1 VNVKEIENRAYEL
14 LTKFDVASY
23 PIPIEDLAR
32 SLGIRVHYEPFDG
45 DLSGILLRDEDRT
58 IIGINSRHA
67 SVRQRFT
74 VAHELGHFLLHAG
87 NKVHVDREFRVNFR
101 DVTHTT
107 GSAGEEMEANRFA
120 AAILMPE
127 SLMREAFRR
136 KTSNGFDPLG
146 DDDEAVE
153 FIQKLAREFKV
164 SYQALLIRLGELGL
178 Q

>member
-1 VNVKEIENRAYEL
+1 MNVKEIENRAYEL

-32 SLGIRVHYEPFDG
+32 GLGIRVHYEPFDG

-58 IIGINSRHA
+58 IIGINSRQA

-74 VAHELGHFLLHAG
+74 VAHELGHFLLHSG
-87 NKVHVDREFRVNFR
+87 NKVHIDREFRVNFR
-101 DVTHTT
+101 DATHPTSS
-107 GSAGEEMEANRFA
+107 GGEETEANRFA
-120 AAILMPE
+120 AALLMPE

-136 KTSNGFDPLG
+136 KTSNGFNPIG
-146 DDDEAVE
+146 DDDDANDVLR
-153 FIQKLAREFKV
+153 KLAREFKV
-164 SYQALLIRLGELGL
+164 SYQAFLLRLGELGL

>member
-1 VNVKEIENRAYEL
+1 MNVKEIQNRAYEL

-32 SLGIRVHYEPFDG
+32 GLGILVHYEPFDG

-67 SVRQRFT
+67 GVRQRFT

-101 DVTHTT
+101 DATHTT
-107 GSAGEEMEANRFA
+107 GSASEEMEANRFA
-120 AAILMPE
+120 AALLMPE

-146 DDDEAVE
+146 DDDESDEV
-153 FIQKLAREFKV
+153 IQKLAREFKV
-164 SYQALLIRLGELGL
+164 SNQALLIRLGELGL

>member
-1 VNVKEIENRAYEL
+1 MNVKEIENRAYEL